1 MTLEQLKEIAQAL
14 NINVKSKDTPLDI
27 VYAIIDE
34 ESMQVQPA
42 EKPAPKKRGRKSKAE
57 KEAMAREAALAA
69 QQAAEAGEPVQ
80 TDAQAPANVE
90 EPVAPEKPAPK
101 KRGRKSKAEKEAMA
115 REAALAEQQQQATL
129 FDQPEEEAV
138 PQEEAVLDDAVNT
151 AEQAAQAAAQKDAE
165 LQQVIQQ
172 MEQMDTYQERLHSL
186 LEENDISALSD
197 TEQVLEQAEQS
208 LCQNVRKILNYMS
221 VFDEKD
227 IDVVRTS
234 VRKTN
239 EKNQE
244 QLNQV
249 RDFVVAVTD
258 FVNQQGSARQDPDL
272 LNTYKNMILDSLK
285 EEL

>member
-1 MTLEQLKEIAQAL
+1 MSRKKNKGIIAACIVLLVISAGLIILGLQKDNIVIYLGIGAYRSLRTAFLILDGAAFIAL
-14 NINVKSKDTPLDI
+14 ALAAAIAARASK
-27 VYAIIDE
+27 
-34 ESMQVQPA
+34 
-42 EKPAPKKRGRKSKAE
+42 KE
-57 KEAMAREAALAA
+57 KEAVPVQEKAPSLSVKEKLDNASLRELVSAEAAGRWSGLS
-69 QQAAEAGEPVQ
+69 
-80 TDAQAPANVE
+80 
-90 EPVAPEKPAPK
+90 PEL
-101 KRGRKSKAEKEAMA
+101 S
-115 REAALAEQQQQATL
+115 T
-129 FDQPEEEAV
+129 
-138 PQEEAVLDDAVNT
+138 T
-151 AEQAAQAAAQKDAE
+151 
-165 LQQVIQQ
+165 IQQ

-258 FVNQQGSARQDPDL
+258 FVNQQGNARQDPDL